1 MIIFRYLAKEVLI
14 SMAAVTLVLLLII
27 MSGRFISYLSIAAAG
42 EIPMEAVFYYLLY
55 RMPGF
60 LELIL
65 PLGLF
70 LGILLAYGRLY
81 LESEMVVLQATGM
94 SQRRL
99 TMYTLGPA
107 LFTALLVS
115 LMSLYLSPVGANQTE
130 IMLQKQRNIGEF
142 DVITEGRF
150 QTMPRGNR
158 VTYIEN
164 LDSLSGTMRGVFI
177 SEKVK
182 VDNREQAVMV
192 VAEKGRSYTNPDTG
206 IRYLVL
212 DNGYRYEGN
221 PGEADYRQIQFQEY
235 GIRLPDQQPIQQVN
249 ELYSLPTTKLFDG
262 SAAERAQLHWRL
274 SLPMLTLIVAL
285 LAVPLSKT
293 NPRQGRYAKLIPSI
307 LLYMAYL
314 MLLTNI
320 RKYIERD
327 GGEVIL
333 LWLVHLLFFALAMG
347 LLYVDGSWKKL
358 LGRRRADHAV

>member
-1 MIIFRYLAKEVLI
+1 LIIFRYLAKEVLI

-42 EIPMEAVFYYLLY
+42 EIPMEAVFYYLLF
-55 RMPGF
+55 RLPGF

-70 LGILLAYGRLY
+70 LGILLSYGRLY

-107 LFTALLVS
+107 VICALLVGG
-115 LMSLYLSPVGANQTE
+115 MSLYLSPLGANMTE

-142 DVITEGRF
+142 DVISEGRF
-150 QTMPRGNR
+150 QSMPRGNR
-158 VTYIEN
+158 VTYIEK
-164 LDSLSGTMRGVFI
+164 LDKASGTMNGVFI
-177 SEKVK
+177 SEKVTLGGK
-182 VDNREQAVMV
+182 EQAVMV
-192 VAEKGRSYTNPDTG
+192 VADKGRSYTNPETG

-221 PGEADYRQIQFQEY
+221 PGEADYRQIAFEEY

-249 ELYSLPTTKLFDG
+249 KLYSLPSVDLIDG

-307 LLYMAYL
+307 LLYMTYL
-314 MLLTNI
+314 MLLTNV
-320 RKYIERD
+320 RKYIESD
-327 GGEVIL
+327 GASVIL
-333 LWLVHLLFFALAMG
+333 LWLVHLLYFALAMG
-347 LLYVDGSWKKL
+347 LLYLDGSWKKL
-358 LGRRRADHAV
+358 LSRGRTQHAA

>member
-42 EIPMEAVFYYLLY
+42 EIPMEAVFYYLLF
-55 RMPGF
+55 RLPGF

-70 LGILLAYGRLY
+70 LGILLSYGRLY

-107 LFTALLVS
+107 VVTALLVAF
-115 LMSLYLSPVGANQTE
+115 MSLYLSPLGANQTE
-130 IMLQKQRNIGEF
+130 IMLQQQRNIAEF
-142 DVITEGRF
+142 DVISEGRF
-150 QTMPRGNR
+150 QSMPRGNR
-158 VTYIEN
+158 VTYIESI
-164 LDSLSGTMRGVFI
+164 DKVSGSMKDVFI

-182 VDNREQAVMV
+182 LGDRERAVMV
-192 VAEKGRSYTNPDTG
+192 VAETGRSYTNPETG

-221 PGEADYRQIQFQEY
+221 PGEVDYREIAFEEY

-249 ELYSLPTTKLFDG
+249 KLYSLPSGALING

-293 NPRQGRYAKLIPSI
+293 SPRQGRYAKLIPSI
-307 LLYMAYL
+307 LLYMTYL
-314 MLLTNI
+314 MLLTNV

-327 GGEVIL
+327 DGDVLL
-333 LWLVHLLFFALAMG
+333 LWLVHLLYFSLAMG
-347 LLYVDGSWKKL
+347 LIYLNGSWKKL
-358 LGRRRADHAV
+358 LTRRRVEHAA

>member
-27 MSGRFISYLSIAAAG
+27 MSGRFISYLTIAAAG
-42 EIPMEAVFYYLLY
+42 EIPMEAVFYYLLF
-55 RMPGF
+55 RLPGF

-99 TMYTLGPA
+99 TMYTLGPGVVA
-107 LFTALLVS
+107 ALLVGF
-115 LMSLYLSPVGANQTE
+115 MSLYLSPLGANMTE
-130 IMLQKQRNIGEF
+130 VMLQEQRNVGEF
-142 DVITEGRF
+142 DVISEGRF
-150 QTMPRGNR
+150 QSMSRSNR
-158 VTYIEN
+158 VTYIES
-164 LDSLSGTMRGVFI
+164 LDRNSGSMAGVFI
-177 SEKVK
+177 SEKVTL
-182 VDNREQAVMV
+182 DDREQAVMV

-221 PGEADYRQIQFQEY
+221 PGEADYRQIAFEEY

-249 ELYSLPTTKLFDG
+249 ELYSLPSSELLNGT
-262 SAAERAQLHWRL
+262 AAEQAQLHWRL

-307 LLYMAYL
+307 LLYMSYL
-314 MLLTNI
+314 LILTNV

-327 GGEVIL
+327 GGEIIL
-333 LWLVHLLFFALAMG
+333 LWLVHVLYFGLAMV
-347 LLYVDGSWKKL
+347 LLSVDGSWKKL
-358 LGRRRADHAV
+358 FSRRGANDAG